1 MAAKLHIFRR
11 TSRRSSIW
19 IAAVKGIAEAKR
31 YLARQP
37 YSSGEEYFL
46 YDTQAEKV
54 ISVIRPAFRN
64 VSSET
69 AAVHR

>member
-1 MAAKLHIFRR
+1 MAARLHIFRR

-19 IAAVKGIAEAKR
+19 IAAVKGIAEAKK

-46 YDTQAEKV
+46 YDTQAEKFV
-54 ISVIRPAFRN
+54 SVIRPAFRN
-64 VSSET
+64 ATGETVAVSK
-69 AAVHR
+69 